1 MLYKT
6 ILSGCGAYL
15 PERIVTNKELSK
27 SVETSDEWIQQRTGI
42 CERRVA
48 ADDELTSSLAVNA
61 ARNALENSGVSVS
74 EIDLIVLATA
84 TPDKTFPATATKV
97 QADLG
102 IFHGAAFD
110 IQAVCTGFI
119 YALNVADNFVRLG
132 QARNALVIGAE
143 TFSRIL
149 DWNDRRTCVLF
160 GDGAGAVVLSA
171 GEKDNARGIL
181 STHIRSDGRHQNLLH
196 VDGGPSSTMTVGKLR
211 MEGKE
216 VFKHAVTN
224 MSAIL
229 LEALADNDLEA
240 KDIDWL
246 VPHQANKRIL
256 DSTARKIGLP
266 NEKVVLT
273 VDRHANTSA
282 ASIPLALSEAAEDG
296 RIKRDN
302 LVVLEA
308 MGAGFT
314 WGASVIR
321 W

>member
-1 MLYKT
+1 
-6 ILSGCGAYL
+6 
-15 PERIVTNKELSK
+15 
-27 SVETSDEWIQQRTGI
+27 
-42 CERRVA
+42 
-48 ADDELTSSLAVNA
+48 
-61 ARNALENSGVSVS
+61 
-74 EIDLIVLATA
+74 
-84 TPDKTFPATATKV
+84 
-97 QADLG
+97 
-102 IFHGAAFD
+102 
-110 IQAVCTGFI
+110 
-119 YALNVADNFVRLG
+119 
-132 QARNALVIGAE
+132 
-143 TFSRIL
+143 
-149 DWNDRRTCVLF
+149 
-160 GDGAGAVVLSA
+160 
-171 GEKDNARGIL
+171 
-181 STHIRSDGRHQNLLH
+181 
-196 VDGGPSSTMTVGKLR
+196 
-211 MEGKE
+211 
-216 VFKHAVTN
+216 